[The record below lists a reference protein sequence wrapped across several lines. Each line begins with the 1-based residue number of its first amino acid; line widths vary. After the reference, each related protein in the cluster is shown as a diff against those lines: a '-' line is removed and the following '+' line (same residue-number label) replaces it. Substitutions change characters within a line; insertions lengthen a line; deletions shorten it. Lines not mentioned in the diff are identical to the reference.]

1 MMEQLLFSSSLR
13 ENVIQNRGEKKKER
27 KIYCKEWK
35 KKQNDIYILPWR
47 KLATAAHTLAVA
59 GARTFRPP
67 RMSTVVTTTTTTAV
81 SAAPTIHLARLLLP
95 SIASSCIVLYSLL
108 RWTVTTSTHTYICF
122 LNRRCDQ
129 LRSSSCCKLRAMQVN
144 WNTRGFS
151 TCLESLS
158 GTLAAG
164 LPRMNF
170 GIAAKYYSSPVIQC
184 LYRGIARP
192 YAKCLVFNSCQL
204 SSMFNVND
212 PEQYCIYQL
221 PLALWFVPSG
231 ARLHA
236 VRSKWAI

>member
-1 MMEQLLFSSSLR
+1 M
-13 ENVIQNRGEKKKER
+13 KKKTEWHIYTTLAEAGYCCPHPSRRRGSSNVSPAEDEHGRHDDDDDSGER
-27 KIYCKEWK
+27 GADHPPRSLVAIHRLQLHRLTRFFDEPPHPH
-35 KKQNDIYILPWR
+35 IYIW
-47 KLATAAHTLAVA
+47 
-59 GARTFRPP
+59 
-67 RMSTVVTTTTTTAV
+67 
-81 SAAPTIHLARLLLP
+81 
-95 SIASSCIVLYSLL
+95 
-108 RWTVTTSTHTYICF
+108 F

-129 LRSSSCCKLRAMQVN
+129 LRSSSSCCKLRAMQVN